1 MAPVRGRRGLPVVP
15 PASSSSVANV
25 PDAVVDLPLRPLV
38 QRALD
43 DAAAAPEAALSA
55 AAAAAAHGHGG
66 GGQGRGVVVTV
77 PAEPATETAAEASSS
92 SPASASEWPSAAVR
106 ALALNQAQRDFL
118 QSETNDTV
126 SS

>member
-1 MAPVRGRRGLPVVP
+1 MVP
-15 PASSSSVANV
+15 PASSSVANV

-66 GGQGRGVVVTV
+66 GGQGRGVVVPV
-77 PAEPATETAAEASSS
+77 PAEPATESAAEASS

-106 ALALNQAQRDFL
+106 ALPLHQAQRDFL